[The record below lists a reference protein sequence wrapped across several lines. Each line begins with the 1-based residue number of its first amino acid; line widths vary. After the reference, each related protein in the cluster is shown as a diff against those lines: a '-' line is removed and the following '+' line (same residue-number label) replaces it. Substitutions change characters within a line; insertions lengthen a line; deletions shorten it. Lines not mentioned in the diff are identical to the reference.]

1 MKAMLTACLTA
12 LALTA
17 CTAQNSTQNIVKQNA
32 NEGATQQTAQTQ
44 TAKQPVFDFAK
55 RTVRLNS
62 GYDMPIIG
70 IGVFTLTDQE
80 VETAVGTALQEGYRL
95 IDTAHIYGNEAAVGR
110 AVKRSGIPR
119 GEIFITTKLW
129 TADFADAA
137 AEIDRML
144 KRLDTDYIDLLLL
157 HHPADGDKEAYLA
170 MEQAVKDGKVRSI
183 GLSNYYEKEFA
194 EIMSVASIPPA
205 VVQNE
210 THPYNQ
216 WQNLKPVFER
226 YGTVIES
233 WYPLGGRDRYGRGG
247 TQTLFADPV
256 IVQIA
261 QKHGKSP
268 AQIILRWHLQNGFI
282 AIPGTR
288 NPKYVKENIS
298 IFDFE
303 LDADD
308 MAKIRGLD
316 KQERFSTF

>member
-1 MKAMLTACLTA
+1 MKKLMFT
-12 LALTA
+12 LAVCAGLTA
-17 CTAQNSTQNIVKQNA
+17 CTAQSSAQNTDTDSVKQQA
-32 NEGATQQTAQTQ
+32 AQAQTA
-44 TAKQPVFDFAK
+44 AKPVFDFAK

-80 VETAVGTALQEGYRL
+80 VETAVGTALREGYRL
-95 IDTAHIYGNEAAVGR
+95 IDTAHIYGNEEAVGR
-110 AVKRSGIPR
+110 AVKKSGIPR
-119 GEIFITTKLW
+119 EEIFITTKLW
-129 TADFADAA
+129 TGDFADAA
-137 AEIDRML
+137 AEIDRMR

-157 HHPADGDKEAYLA
+157 HHPAEHDKAAYKA
-170 MEQAVKDGKVRSI
+170 MEEAVRAGKVRSI

-194 EIMSVASIPPA
+194 EIMSVAGIPPA

-216 WQNLKPVFER
+216 WQNLKPVLER
-226 YGTVIES
+226 HGTVIES

-256 IVQIA
+256 IADIA
-261 QKHGKSP
+261 EKHGKSP

-298 IFDFE
+298 IFNFE
-303 LDADD
+303 LDGDD
-308 MAKIRGLD
+308 MAKIKGLD
-316 KQERFSTF
+316 RQERFSTF